1 VTYEIRIPRR
11 VERTLDKLD
20 ADVNARIRRK
30 LRDLEHD
37 PFRFCTRL
45 VGSDCYRLR
54 VGSYRV
60 ILDIDRNELVILV
73 IEVVP
78 RSKAYR

>member
-60 ILDIDRNELVILV
+60 ILDIDQNELVILV